1 MADPVEQS
9 AAAAAPPEPD
19 EPVEPSWP
27 ARPGA
32 PAEPGEPRPAPA
44 EPSAAPAGSG
54 ESPPEQTPAPP
65 AARTRVV
72 LPSPF
77 TLGFAAAI
85 GVLIAYL
92 LFRTLLRA
100 EDVVVLVGL
109 SLFLAA
115 GMDPLVR
122 FGQRVGL
129 RRGLAVGVVFLGVAA
144 VFTGFGFAVVPPL
157 VDQITGFV
165 HHLPDYLDD
174 LQHNSRIANLDRRFH
189 LIARARD
196 YVTSGALLRREQ
208 GNVLHAGTTVATIVF
223 EGVSVLVLTL
233 YFMAYFD
240 QITEFAYRMVPRSRR
255 PRAQDIGTKI
265 TGQVGEYVAGNL
277 LMGLSAGVFAGLW
290 LWAIGAPYPIA
301 LAFVVAL
308 FDLVPLIGAPI
319 AAAVVTI
326 IVMITSVG
334 WGIATLGFFI
344 AYQLAENLWLQPRV
358 FSNRVHINPVV
369 TIVGALVGA
378 TLLGVIGFLLAIP
391 LVAMIDLILREVVVP
406 RQQER

>member
-1 MADPVEQS
+1 MPSEQPH
-9 AAAAAPPEPD
+9 AAPPE
-19 EPVEPSWP
+19 S
-27 ARPGA
+27 
-32 PAEPGEPRPAPA
+32 EPRPGTGPA
-44 EPSAAPAGSG
+44 RDSDASED
-54 ESPPEQTPAPP
+54 QAPP

-72 LPSPF
+72 TPSPF

-85 GVLIAYL
+85 GIGIAYL
-92 LFRTLLRA
+92 LFRTLVRA

-122 FGQRVGL
+122 FGQRIGM
-129 RRGLAVGVVFLGVAA
+129 RRGPAVGVVFLVMAA
-144 VFTGFGFAVVPPL
+144 GFTAFGFAVVPPL

-174 LQHNSRIANLDRRFH
+174 LQHNRRIASLDRRFH
-189 LIARARD
+189 FIQRARE

-208 GNVLHAGTTVATIVF
+208 GNVLHAGTAVATIVF

-233 YFMAYFD
+233 YFMAYLD

-265 TGQVGEYVAGNL
+265 SGQVGEYVAGNL

-290 LWAIGAPYPIA
+290 LWVIGAPYPIA

-308 FDLVPLIGAPI
+308 LDMIPLIGAAI

-326 IVMITSVG
+326 VVMISSVG
-334 WGIATLGFFI
+334 LGIATIAFFV
-344 AYQLAENLWLQPRV
+344 AYQLVENLLLQPRI

-378 TLLGVIGFLLAIP
+378 TLLGVVGFLLAIP

-406 RQQER
+406 RQAER